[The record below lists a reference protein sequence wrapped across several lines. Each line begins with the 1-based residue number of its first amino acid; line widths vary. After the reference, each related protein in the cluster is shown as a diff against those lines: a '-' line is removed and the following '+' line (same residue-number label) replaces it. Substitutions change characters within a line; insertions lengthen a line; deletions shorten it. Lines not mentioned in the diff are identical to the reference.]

1 MTGSKRKINFF
12 PLRPSRLHKVFHY
25 FILHCYIY
33 ELVNLF
39 LISSTACIQKINAI
53 LFFFIILILCFMKY
67 TVNTEQ
73 SMQLSYR
80 NFCFFSYT

>member
-1 MTGSKRKINFF
+1 MTGPERKINFF
-12 PLRPSRLHKVFHY
+12 ALRPSRLHKVFHFAWIY

-39 LISSTACIQKINAI
+39 LISSTACIQKINAT
-53 LFFFIILILCFMKY
+53 LFFFFIIYYFII
-67 TVNTEQ
+67 
-73 SMQLSYR
+73 MQLSYR